1 MTKVWLAPVEGPA
14 AEAGAGIGAPSLGCV
29 DPMTMRGVGRTA
41 EAEDGVVSVMDADV
55 IILTEVGGAAPWA
68 TATEEGMVGRTTVVA
83 G

>member
-14 AEAGAGIGAPSLGCV
+14 AAEAGIGAPSLGCVV

-55 IILTEVGGAAPWA
+55 IILI
-68 TATEEGMVGRTTVVA
+68 TVHRS
-83 G
+83 GH

>member
-14 AEAGAGIGAPSLGCV
+14 AEAGIGAPSLGCV

-55 IILTEVGGAAPWA
+55 IILTVHRSGH
-68 TATEEGMVGRTTVVA
+68 
-83 G
+83 

>member
-1 MTKVWLAPVEGPA
+1 
-14 AEAGAGIGAPSLGCV
+14 
-29 DPMTMRGVGRTA
+29 MTMRGVGRTA

>member
-29 DPMTMRGVGRTA
+29 DPMTMRGVGRTV

-55 IILTEVGGAAPWA
+55 IILI
-68 TATEEGMVGRTTVVA
+68 TVHRS
-83 G
+83 GH